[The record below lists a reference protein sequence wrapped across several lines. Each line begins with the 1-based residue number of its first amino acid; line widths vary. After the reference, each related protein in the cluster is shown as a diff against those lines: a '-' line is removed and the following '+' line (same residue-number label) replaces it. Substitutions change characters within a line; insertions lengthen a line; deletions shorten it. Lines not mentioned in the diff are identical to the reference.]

1 VSTSLNHS
9 SPSNLVSNIRAE
21 PNAQPHRSPDYR
33 SGNTITNYLNELFE
47 RDPLNQSGD
56 RKVAK
61 RNALL
66 YGDNYEVQCEHPD
79 DETATLKIRRRAQLR
94 LE

>member
-1 VSTSLNHS
+1 
-9 SPSNLVSNIRAE
+9 
-21 PNAQPHRSPDYR
+21 
-33 SGNTITNYLNELFE
+33 LNELFE